1 MERTMSCTAGMRV
14 EPPTRMTSF
23 RSGGGKG
30 GGGKGGNGEMDR
42 QKDVREREL
51 G

>member
-1 MERTMSCTAGMRV
+1 
-14 EPPTRMTSF
+14 MTSF
-23 RSGGGKG
+23 RSGGGGKG